1 MFCLPH
7 SNVSLMGVGIFVCFV
22 VFVSILYPNSL
33 EHCLKDSIC
42 GINDK
47 QMNKLTKLTKIL
59 RLSVEHLFSFI
70 SKIFKD
76 ANDNYEAK
84 WQLL

>member
-1 MFCLPH
+1 MLCLPH

-33 EHCLKDSIC
+33 ENCLKDSIC
-42 GINDK
+42 WINDK

-59 RLSVEHLFSFI
+59 RLSVEQHLFSFI

-76 ANDNYEAK
+76 ANDNY
-84 WQLL
+84 